1 VEEVSREVW
10 KCVLDTYLEK
20 RIMDKIDFKKILT
33 STLSEYGF
41 VSKNNVSRAQTSEL
55 IIVVATQKSSYD
67 NSYYLN
73 YGFLIKALT
82 PELTMPKDYQCDI
95 FGRLHLNINGVILPA
110 LDIEKISLEEFS
122 SALKMSLD
130 ERIKP
135 VLEYGLSKYFQILP
149 EAIST
154 VRINAKRYLGL

>member
-1 VEEVSREVW
+1 
-10 KCVLDTYLEK
+10 
-20 RIMDKIDFKKILT
+20 MDKIDFKKILT

-41 VSKNNVSRAQTSEL
+41 VSKSNVSRAQTSEL

-73 YGFLIKALT
+73 YGFLIKALS

-135 VLEYGLSKYFQILP
+135 VLEYGLSKYFEILP